1 MELILILFPGII
13 AIITSALMSKK
24 WEKYEKVDKGIELCY
39 WKLSYRRKFIRTLWL
54 ILIGIIIIV
63 GFYKEFD
70 INIFTG
76 IIEIVIFSVILMQA
90 FYNYKKW
97 KNEIRQ

>member
-1 MELILILFPGII
+1 MFLMAISILVIVETIGFFL
-13 AIITSALMSKK
+13 AKRYDMS
-24 WEKYEKVDKGIELCY
+24 EKVDKGIEICY

>member
-1 MELILILFPGII
+1 MLKLFGNCGNYWFFI
-13 AIITSALMSKK
+13 SKRYEMS
-24 WEKYEKVDKGIELCY
+24 EKVDRGIEICY

-63 GFYKEFD
+63 GFYKEFH

>member
-1 MELILILFPGII
+1 MVFISKRYE
-13 AIITSALMSKK
+13 MS
-24 WEKYEKVDKGIELCY
+24 EKVDRGIEICY

>member
-1 MELILILFPGII
+1 
-13 AIITSALMSKK
+13 MS
-24 WEKYEKVDKGIELCY
+24 EKVDRGIEICY

>member
-1 MELILILFPGII
+1 
-13 AIITSALMSKK
+13 MS
-24 WEKYEKVDKGIELCY
+24 EKVYRGIEICY

>member
-1 MELILILFPGII
+1 MLKLIGNCGNYWFFI
-13 AIITSALMSKK
+13 SKRYEMS
-24 WEKYEKVDKGIELCY
+24 EKVDRGIEICY